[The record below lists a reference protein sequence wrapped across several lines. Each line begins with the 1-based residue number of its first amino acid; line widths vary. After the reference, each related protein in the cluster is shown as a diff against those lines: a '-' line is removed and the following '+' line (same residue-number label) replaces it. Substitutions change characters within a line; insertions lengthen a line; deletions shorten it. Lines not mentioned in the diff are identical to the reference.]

1 MSYWVNM
8 SSFPKNQISTHEM
21 LSNSHRRA
29 ATVLLPFDF
38 PFYGHPMKNI
48 TIATGGFLY
57 AGDHVHSWLAATQYI
72 AALMANFDTSLSN
85 SSTIQYAYNDTV
97 FVVQWS
103 DVMLQDKTPEGNFSF
118 QIILKKNGDIIF
130 VYKDVPFPI
139 SEIPDSKHPV
149 KVGIS
154 DAYIIDRTV
163 FCMLKICVSIL
174 NTICNDFNFL

>member
-1 MSYWVNM
+1 MTYWVNVTA
-8 SSFPKNQISTHEM
+8 FPKHKSVLHEM

-29 ATVLLPFDF
+29 ATVALPFDF
-38 PFYGHPMKNI
+38 LFYGHPMKNI

-72 AALMANFDTSLSN
+72 AALMANFDTRLSN
-85 SSTIQYAYNDTV
+85 DSTIQYASNETH

-103 DVMLQDKTPEGNFSF
+103 DVMLQDHNGSFSF
-118 QIILKKNGDIIF
+118 QIILVSNGDIIF

-139 SEIPDSKHPV
+139 QDIPESKHPV

-154 DAYIIDRTV
+154 DAYVIDRTV
-163 FCMLKICVSIL
+163 FCKY
-174 NTICNDFNFL
+174 F